1 MNFRHIMIVFKKE
14 VKDIIRDKKT
24 IITSMLVPMI
34 IMPVLLMIVG
44 GGAEKLTKDI
54 NENITIA
61 LSQSSNTQEIR
72 ELVKD
77 KLIADNK
84 NIKLAEVDNPVDAI
98 RQEKVRAVLE
108 LDKDCV
114 EKLKANKP
122 FNIKVMYDD
131 SKTKSQGSLEVIKDV
146 IAGFNA
152 KIIKQRVTDAGLD
165 PEILSPSNIVE
176 KNVADK
182 KQSGNAMLMMLL
194 PMLLGMLVTV
204 GGIPAATDLVAGEK
218 ERNTFEPLLTTKPSR
233 LSLLLGK
240 YFTVTLFSFVSAA
253 STIAGLII
261 GFIANP
267 NAMSAG
273 MGTQGGGGF
282 YMEPGALILAVAVT
296 MLLGMTFSGIQITLS
311 TYAKSFKE
319 AQTYLSFLIFVV
331 MIPAYATMFT
341 QPSEIQ
347 WYMYIVPVL
356 NTISAF
362 KMVLGGIINYSN
374 LVMALVSSAV
384 YVVGAIVLAAWM
396 FTKERAL
403 FRS

>member
-1 MNFRHIMIVFKKE
+1 MNFKHIMIVFKKE

-61 LSQSSNTQEIR
+61 LSQKSNTQEIR

-108 LDKDCV
+108 LDKDCF

-182 KQSGNAMLMMLL
+182 KQSGNAMLMMIL
-194 PMLLGMLVTV
+194 PMLLGMLITV

-240 YFTVTLFSFVSAA
+240 YFTVTLFSFVSAI

-267 NAMSAG
+267 NSMSAG

-282 YMEPGALILAVAVT
+282 YMEPGALILAIAVT
-296 MLLGMTFSGIQITLS
+296 MLLGMTFSGIQIALS

-331 MIPAYATMFT
+331 MIPSYATMFT

-347 WYMYIVPVL
+347 WFMYVVPVL

-362 KMVLGGIINYSN
+362 KMVLGGIINYPY
-374 LVMALVSSAV
+374 LVMALASSVV
-384 YVVGAIVLAAWM
+384 YVVASVLLAAWM
-396 FTKERAL
+396 FTKEKAL